1 MYQFCDRKGFIMPS
15 YLTDKKIDNLKKEV
29 KNLENITVI
38 AIENLLSALD
48 RYKTDNTENIKECE
62 KAIEIY
68 SMVQRDLND
77 DIRKLM

>member
-1 MYQFCDRKGFIMPS
+1 MPS

-38 AIENLLSALD
+38 AIENLESALD
-48 RYKTDNTENIKECE
+48 RYKNDNTENIKECE

>member
-1 MYQFCDRKGFIMPS
+1 MPL

-38 AIENLLSALD
+38 AIENLESALD

-68 SMVQRDLND
+68 SMAQRDLND

>member
-1 MYQFCDRKGFIMPS
+1 MPS

-38 AIENLLSALD
+38 AIENLESALD
-48 RYKTDNTENIKECE
+48 RYKTDNTESIKECE

-68 SMVQRDLND
+68 SMAQRDLND

>member
-1 MYQFCDRKGFIMPS
+1 MPS

-38 AIENLLSALD
+38 AIENLESALD

-62 KAIEIY
+62 KAIDIY
-68 SMVQRDLND
+68 SMAQRNSND

>member
-1 MYQFCDRKGFIMPS
+1 MYQFCNRKGFIMPS

-38 AIENLLSALD
+38 AIENLESALD
-48 RYKTDNTENIKECE
+48 RYKTDNTESIKECE

>member
-1 MYQFCDRKGFIMPS
+1 MPS
-15 YLTDKKIDNLKKEV
+15 YLTNKKIDNLKKEV

-38 AIENLLSALD
+38 AIENLESALD

-68 SMVQRDLND
+68 SMARRDLND

>member
-1 MYQFCDRKGFIMPS
+1 MPS

-38 AIENLLSALD
+38 AIENLESALD

-62 KAIEIY
+62 KAIEMGQSLILCKP
-68 SMVQRDLND
+68 Q
-77 DIRKLM
+77 I

>member
-1 MYQFCDRKGFIMPS
+1 MPS

-38 AIENLLSALD
+38 AIENLESALD
-48 RYKTDNTENIKECE
+48 CYKTDNTENIKECE

>member
-1 MYQFCDRKGFIMPS
+1 MPS
-15 YLTDKKIDNLKKEV
+15 YLTNKKIDNLKKEV

-38 AIENLLSALD
+38 AIENLESALD

-68 SMVQRDLND
+68 SMTRRDLND

>member
-1 MYQFCDRKGFIMPS
+1 MLS
-15 YLTDKKIDNLKKEV
+15 HLTNKKIDNLKKEV

-38 AIENLLSALD
+38 AIENLESALD

-68 SMVQRDLND
+68 SMARRDLND

>member
-1 MYQFCDRKGFIMPS
+1 MPS

-38 AIENLLSALD
+38 AIENLESALD
-48 RYKTDNTENIKECE
+48 RYKTDNTKNIKECE

-77 DIRKLM
+77 DIRNLM

>member
-1 MYQFCDRKGFIMPS
+1 MPS

-38 AIENLLSALD
+38 AIENLESALD
-48 RYKTDNTENIKECE
+48 RYKTDTTKNIKECE

>member
-1 MYQFCDRKGFIMPS
+1 MPS

-29 KNLENITVI
+29 KNLENITVK
-38 AIENLLSALD
+38 AIENLESALD
-48 RYKTDNTENIKECE
+48 RYKTDNTESIKECE

>member
-1 MYQFCDRKGFIMPS
+1 MPS

-38 AIENLLSALD
+38 AIENLESALD

-68 SMVQRDLND
+68 SMARRDLND

>member
-1 MYQFCDRKGFIMPS
+1 MPS

-38 AIENLLSALD
+38 AIENLESALD
-48 RYKTDNTENIKECE
+48 RYKTDNTESIKECE

-68 SMVQRDLND
+68 STVQRDLND

>member
-1 MYQFCDRKGFIMPS
+1 MTS

-29 KNLENITVI
+29 KNLENVTVI
-38 AIENLLSALD
+38 ALENLESELC
-48 RYKTDNTENIKECE
+48 RYKNDNNKSIKECE

-68 SMVQRDLND
+68 SMARRDLSD

>member
-1 MYQFCDRKGFIMPS
+1 MPS

-38 AIENLLSALD
+38 AIENLESELN
-48 RYKTDNTENIKECE
+48 RYMTDNNKSIKECE

-68 SMVQRDLND
+68 SMAHRDLND
-77 DIRKLM
+77 DICKIM

>member
-1 MYQFCDRKGFIMPS
+1 MPS

-38 AIENLLSALD
+38 AIENLESALD
-48 RYKTDNTENIKECE
+48 RYKTDNTKNIKECE

>member
-1 MYQFCDRKGFIMPS
+1 MPS

-38 AIENLLSALD
+38 AIENLESALD

-62 KAIEIY
+62 NAIEIY

>member
-1 MYQFCDRKGFIMPS
+1 MPS

-38 AIENLLSALD
+38 AIENLESALD

-62 KAIEIY
+62 KTIEIY

>member
-1 MYQFCDRKGFIMPS
+1 MPS

-38 AIENLLSALD
+38 AIENLESALD

-68 SMVQRDLND
+68 SMAQRVLND

>member
-1 MYQFCDRKGFIMPS
+1 MPS

-38 AIENLLSALD
+38 AIGNLESALD

-68 SMVQRDLND
+68 SMAQRDLND

>member
-1 MYQFCDRKGFIMPS
+1 MAS
-15 YLTDKKIDNLKKEV
+15 SLTDKKVDNLKKEV

-38 AIENLLSALD
+38 AIENLESELN
-48 RYKTDNTENIKECE
+48 RYMTDNNKSIKECE

-68 SMVQRDLND
+68 SMAHRDLND